1 MFTADPGPG
10 TKSLN
15 PKIHLHLVP
24 GHEEGST
31 ESEDGESSDLDSEP
45 WLVLDGCG

>member
-1 MFTADPGPG
+1 MITADLSPG
-10 TKSLN
+10 TKKTEPGL
-15 PKIHLHLVP
+15 HLHLVP